1 MKADE
6 QATLKEIQ
14 LYSWTIL
21 LIMTG
26 TGWFLTKDQLVAGAI
41 VTGGLIANISFW
53 LLKKDLTR
61 LLQGEL
67 AAVKARFF
75 IKYYV
80 RLAVI
85 TIILFLIV
93 RYGAVHIMGLLTGL
107 STVFIS
113 IAAVAVLK
121 TRKGSNI

>member
-26 TGWFLTKDQLVAGAI
+26 TAWFLTKDQLVAGSI

-80 RLAVI
+80 RLAFI

-93 RYGAVHIMGLLTGL
+93 RYGTVHIMGLLTGL

>member
-21 LIMTG
+21 LVMTV
-26 TGWFLTKDQLVAGAI
+26 TGWILIKDQLWAGSIA
-41 VTGGLIANISFW
+41 VGGLIANISFW
-53 LLKKDLTR
+53 MLKKDLTR
-61 LLQGEL
+61 LMQGEL
-67 AAVKARFF
+67 ASVKARFF

-80 RLAVI
+80 RLAVL
-85 TIILFLIV
+85 TIILFLII
-93 RYGAVHIMGLLTGL
+93 RYGAVHILGLLAGL

-113 IAAVAVLK
+113 IVTVAALK

>member
-26 TGWFLTKDQLVAGAI
+26 TGWFLTEDHLVAGAI
-41 VTGGLIANISFW
+41 VIGGLIANISFW

-75 IKYYV
+75 IKYYA

-93 RYGAVHIMGLLTGL
+93 RYGAVHIMGLLAGL

-113 IAAVAVLK
+113 IATVAVLK

>member
-26 TGWFLTKDQLVAGAI
+26 TSWFLTKDQLVAGAI
-41 VTGGLIANISFW
+41 VIGGLIANISFW

-67 AAVKARFF
+67 AVVKARFF

-113 IAAVAVLK
+113 IAAVAVLN

>member
-26 TGWFLTKDQLVAGAI
+26 TSWFLTKDQLVAGAI
-41 VTGGLIANISFW
+41 VIGGLIANISFW

-67 AAVKARFF
+67 AVVKARFF